1 MRLDRN
7 QQATRQRLL
16 EAAGETFARFGYR
29 AATVREIC
37 RRAGT
42 NIASIN
48 YHFGD
53 KERLYAEVVQ
63 YAHASSLERH
73 PYTTA
78 KIAQAGPVER
88 LNFFIE
94 SYMRRL

>member
-1 MRLDRN
+1 MKLDGE

-16 EAAGETFARFGYR
+16 EAAGEVFAQLGYR

-42 NIASIN
+42 NVASIN

-53 KERLYAEVVQ
+53 KERLYAEVLR
-63 YAHASSLERH
+63 YAHSSALDRH
-73 PYTTA
+73 P
-78 KIAQAGPVER
+78 
-88 LNFFIE
+88 
-94 SYMRRL
+94 